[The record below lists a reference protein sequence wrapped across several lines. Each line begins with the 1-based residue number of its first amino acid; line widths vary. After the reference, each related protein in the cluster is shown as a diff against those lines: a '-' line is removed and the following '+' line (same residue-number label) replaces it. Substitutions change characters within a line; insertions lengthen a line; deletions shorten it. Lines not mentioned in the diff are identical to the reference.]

1 MAAVHARGR
10 QKESMSKSRSQ
21 NTILNIIFGYAAQI
35 GTLVLSFFGR
45 RIFLQYLSVDY
56 LGINGLYSNILT
68 VLSLA
73 ELGLDTAVIYSLYKP
88 VADGNEALINS
99 LLVYFKKIYFVL
111 AGVIFLIGMAL
122 VPFLHFLI
130 KSELNRQD
138 LIYYYLIFLA
148 NTIASYFVAHKVA
161 LLSAY
166 QEQRVQKMVVLS
178 SNLVLQILHI
188 IVLVVWKSYYLY
200 VLATL
205 LTTIISNIAL
215 GCVCD
220 RIHPNIKKKLPP
232 VDFDKKP
239 IREKVYST
247 FLYKVGAVLVTNT
260 DNILISV
267 LVSTAAVGLYSNY
280 YVIYGSIQGFIA
292 IITLSLISSL
302 GNLGV
307 SGDEKRQYE
316 IFNFALL
323 FYHFTAALGLVGFS
337 ALLNDVVELWLGAEY
352 LLEWHTAFLIALNF
366 YISNAISPVWMY
378 HEAYGLFDQV
388 RYLMLARAAVNLVLS
403 VLLGMIW
410 GTFGILLAT
419 AISLVVTSFWYE
431 PIILFK
437 KVFHLPV
444 REYWRTQERYFF
456 ITLLAAAVC
465 YGAISVLPHEAT
477 FLLILIKTLLIILLT
492 TGIFFVFVHRT
503 PEYDEIKALYA
514 RLRKSR

>member
-1 MAAVHARGR
+1 
-10 QKESMSKSRSQ
+10 MSKSRSQ
-21 NTILNIIFGYAAQI
+21 NTILNIFFGYAAQL
-35 GTLVLSFFGR
+35 GTIVLSFIGR

-73 ELGLDTAVIYSLYKP
+73 ELGLDSAVVYSLYKP

-99 LLVYFKKIYFVL
+99 LLAYFKRIYFAL
-111 AGVIFLIGMAL
+111 AGIIFLIGTAL

-130 KSELNRQD
+130 KSELNRQN

-148 NTIASYFVAHKVA
+148 NTVASYFVAHKVA
-161 LLSAY
+161 LLCAY
-166 QEQRVQKMVVLS
+166 QEQRVQKLVVLS

-188 IVLVVWKSYYLY
+188 IVLVVWKNYYLY

-205 LTTIISNIAL
+205 LTTIISNLAL

-220 RIHPNIKKKLPP
+220 KIHPNIKKKLPP

-247 FLYKVGAVLVTNT
+247 LIYKVGAVAVTNT

-280 YVIYGSIQGFIA
+280 YVVYGSIQGFIA
-292 IITLSLISSL
+292 IITTSLISSL

-307 SGDEKRQYE
+307 SGDKKRQYE
-316 IFNFALL
+316 IFNFALM
-323 FYHFTAALGLVGFS
+323 FYHFTAALGLIGFS

-352 LLEWHTAFLIALNF
+352 LFDWPTVFIIALNF

-378 HEAYGLFDQV
+378 REANGLFEQV
-388 RYLMLARAAVNLVLS
+388 RYLMLARATVNIILS

-419 AISLVVTSFWYE
+419 AISLAVTNFWYE
-431 PIILFK
+431 PRILFK
-437 KVFHLPV
+437 KVFDLSV
-444 REYWRTQERYFF
+444 REYWRTQGRYFLM
-456 ITLLAAAVC
+456 TLLAMAVC
-465 YGAISVLPHEAT
+465 YGAIGVLPRAAT
-477 FLLILIKTLLIILLT
+477 LPLILIKTLLIILLT
-492 TGIFFVFVHRT
+492 TGIFFVFVHRK
-503 PEYDEIKALYA
+503 PEYGEIKALYA
-514 RLRKSR
+514 RLRKS

>member
-1 MAAVHARGR
+1 
-10 QKESMSKSRSQ
+10 MSKSRSH
-21 NTILNIIFGYAAQI
+21 NTMLNIFFGYAAQL
-35 GTLVLSFFGR
+35 GTIVLSFIGR

-73 ELGLDTAVIYSLYKP
+73 ELGLDTAVVYSLYKP

-99 LLVYFKKIYFVL
+99 LLAYFKRIYFAL
-111 AGVIFLIGMAL
+111 AGIIFLIGTAL

-148 NTIASYFVAHKVA
+148 NTVASYFVAHKVA
-161 LLSAY
+161 LLCAY
-166 QEQRVQKMVVLS
+166 QEQRVQKLVVLS

-188 IVLVVWKSYYLY
+188 IVLVVWKNYYLY

-205 LTTIISNIAL
+205 LTTIISNLAL

-220 RIHPNIKKKLPP
+220 KIHPNIKKKLPP

-247 FLYKVGAVLVTNT
+247 LIYKVGAVAVTNT

-280 YVIYGSIQGFIA
+280 YVVYGSIQGFIA
-292 IITLSLISSL
+292 IITTSLISSL

-307 SGDEKRQYE
+307 SGDKKRQYE
-316 IFNFALL
+316 IFNFALM
-323 FYHFTAALGLVGFS
+323 FYHFTAALGLIGFS

-352 LLEWHTAFLIALNF
+352 LFDWPTVFIIALNF

-378 HEAYGLFDQV
+378 REANGLFEQV
-388 RYLMLARAAVNLVLS
+388 RYLMLARAAVNIILS

-419 AISLVVTSFWYE
+419 AISLAVTNFWYE
-431 PIILFK
+431 PRILFK
-437 KVFHLPV
+437 KVFDFSV
-444 REYWRTQERYFF
+444 REYWRTQGRYFLM
-456 ITLLAAAVC
+456 TLLAMAVC
-465 YGAISVLPHEAT
+465 YGAIGVLPRAAT
-477 FLLILIKTLLIILLT
+477 LTLILIKTLLIILLT

>member
-1 MAAVHARGR
+1 MISLLGFL
-10 QKESMSKSRSQ
+10 SR
-21 NTILNIIFGYAAQI
+21 TIFIH
-35 GTLVLSFFGR
+35 VLSEE
-45 RIFLQYLSVDY
+45 Y
-56 LGINGLYSNILT
+56 LGINGLYASILN
-68 VLSLA
+68 VLSLT
-73 ELGLDTAVIYSLYKP
+73 ELGLSDIVVYSLYKP

-99 LLVYFKKIYFVL
+99 LLAYFKRIYFAL
-111 AGVIFLIGMAL
+111 AGIIFLIGTAL

-148 NTIASYFVAHKVA
+148 NTVASYFVAHKVA

-166 QEQRVQKMVVLS
+166 QEQRVQKLVVLS

-188 IVLVVWKSYYLY
+188 IVLVVWKNYYLY

-205 LTTIISNIAL
+205 LTTIISNLAL

-220 RIHPNIKKKLPP
+220 KIHPNIKKKLPP

-247 FLYKVGAVLVTNT
+247 LIYKVGAVAVTNT

-280 YVIYGSIQGFIA
+280 YVVYGSIQGFIA
-292 IITLSLISSL
+292 IITTSLISSL
-302 GNLGV
+302 GNLGM
-307 SGDEKRQYE
+307 SGDKKRQYE
-316 IFNFALL
+316 IFNFALM
-323 FYHFTAALGLVGFS
+323 FYHFTAALGLIGFS

-352 LLEWHTAFLIALNF
+352 LFDWPTVFIIALNF

-378 HEAYGLFDQV
+378 REANGLFEQV
-388 RYLMLARAAVNLVLS
+388 RYLMLARAAVNIILS

-419 AISLVVTSFWYE
+419 AISLAVTNFWYE
-431 PIILFK
+431 PRILFK
-437 KVFHLPV
+437 KVFDLSV
-444 REYWRTQERYFF
+444 REYWRTQRRYFLM
-456 ITLLAAAVC
+456 TLLAMAVC
-465 YGAISVLPHEAT
+465 YGAIGVLPRAAT
-477 FLLILIKTLLIILLT
+477 LPLILIKTLLIILLT
-492 TGIFFVFVHRT
+492 TGIFFVFVHRK
-503 PEYDEIKALYA
+503 PEYGEIKALYA

>member
-1 MAAVHARGR
+1 
-10 QKESMSKSRSQ
+10 MSKSRSQ
-21 NTILNIIFGYAAQI
+21 NTILNIFFGYAAQL
-35 GTLVLSFFGR
+35 GTIVLSFIGR

-73 ELGLDTAVIYSLYKP
+73 ELGLDTAVVYSLYKP

-99 LLVYFKKIYFVL
+99 LLAYFKRIYFAL
-111 AGVIFLIGMAL
+111 AGIIFLIGTAL

-138 LIYYYLIFLA
+138 LIYYYLIFLV
-148 NTIASYFVAHKVA
+148 NTVASYFVAHKGV

-166 QEQRVQKMVVLS
+166 QEQRVQKLVVLS

-188 IVLVVWKSYYLY
+188 IVLVVWKNYYLY
-200 VLATL
+200 VLVTL
-205 LTTIISNIAL
+205 LTTIISNLAL

-220 RIHPNIKKKLPP
+220 KIHPNIKKKLPP

-247 FLYKVGAVLVTNT
+247 LIYKVGAVAVTNT

-280 YVIYGSIQGFIA
+280 YVVYGSIQGFIA
-292 IITLSLISSL
+292 IITTSLISSL

-307 SGDEKRQYE
+307 SGDKKRQYE
-316 IFNFALL
+316 IFNFALM
-323 FYHFTAALGLVGFS
+323 FYHFTAALGLIGFS

-352 LLEWHTAFLIALNF
+352 LFDWPTVFIIALNF

-378 HEAYGLFDQV
+378 REANGLFEQV
-388 RYLMLARAAVNLVLS
+388 RYLMLARAAVNIILS

-419 AISLVVTSFWYE
+419 AISLAVTNFWYE
-431 PIILFK
+431 PRILFK
-437 KVFHLPV
+437 KVFDLSV
-444 REYWRTQERYFF
+444 REYWRTQGRYFLM
-456 ITLLAAAVC
+456 TLLAMAVC
-465 YGAISVLPHEAT
+465 YGAIGVLPRAAT
-477 FLLILIKTLLIILLT
+477 LPLILIKTLLIILLT
-492 TGIFFVFVHRT
+492 TGIFFVFVHRK
-503 PEYDEIKALYA
+503 PEYGEIKALYA

>member
-1 MAAVHARGR
+1 
-10 QKESMSKSRSQ
+10 MSKSRSQ
-21 NTILNIIFGYAAQI
+21 NTILNIFFGYAAQL
-35 GTLVLSFFGR
+35 GTIVLSFIGR

-73 ELGLDTAVIYSLYKP
+73 ELGLDSAVVYSLYKP

-99 LLVYFKKIYFVL
+99 LLAYFKRIYFAL
-111 AGVIFLIGMAL
+111 AGIIFLIGTAL

-148 NTIASYFVAHKVA
+148 NTVASYFVAHKVA

-166 QEQRVQKMVVLS
+166 QEQRVQKLVVLS

-188 IVLVVWKSYYLY
+188 IALVVWKNYYLY
-200 VLATL
+200 VLVTL
-205 LTTIISNIAL
+205 LTTIISNLAL

-220 RIHPNIKKKLPP
+220 KIHPNIKKKLPP

-247 FLYKVGAVLVTNT
+247 LIYKVGAVAVTNT

-280 YVIYGSIQGFIA
+280 YVVYGSIQGFIA
-292 IITLSLISSL
+292 IITTSLISSL

-307 SGDEKRQYE
+307 SGDKKRQYE
-316 IFNFALL
+316 IFNFALM
-323 FYHFTAALGLVGFS
+323 FYHFTAALGLIGFS

-352 LLEWHTAFLIALNF
+352 LFDWPTVFIIALNF

-378 HEAYGLFDQV
+378 REANGLFEQV
-388 RYLMLARAAVNLVLS
+388 RYLMLARAAVNIILS

-419 AISLVVTSFWYE
+419 AISLAVTNFWYE
-431 PIILFK
+431 PRILFK
-437 KVFHLPV
+437 KVFDLSV
-444 REYWRTQERYFF
+444 REYWRTQGRYFLM
-456 ITLLAAAVC
+456 TLLAMAVC
-465 YGAISVLPHEAT
+465 YGAIGVLPRAAT
-477 FLLILIKTLLIILLT
+477 LPLILIKTLLIILLT
-492 TGIFFVFVHRT
+492 TWIFFVFVHRK
-503 PEYDEIKALYA
+503 PEYGEIKALYA

>member
-1 MAAVHARGR
+1 
-10 QKESMSKSRSQ
+10 MSKSRSQ
-21 NTILNIIFGYAAQI
+21 NTILNIFFGYAAQL
-35 GTLVLSFFGR
+35 GTIVLSFIGR

-73 ELGLDTAVIYSLYKP
+73 ELGLDTAVVYSLYKP

-99 LLVYFKKIYFVL
+99 LLAYFKRIYFAL
-111 AGVIFLIGMAL
+111 AGIIFLIGTAL

-138 LIYYYLIFLA
+138 LIYYYLIFLV
-148 NTIASYFVAHKVA
+148 NTVASYFVAHKVA

-166 QEQRVQKMVVLS
+166 QEQRVQKLVVLS

-188 IVLVVWKSYYLY
+188 IVLVVWKNYYLY
-200 VLATL
+200 VLVTL
-205 LTTIISNIAL
+205 LTTIISNLAL

-220 RIHPNIKKKLPP
+220 KIHPNIKKKLPP

-239 IREKVYST
+239 ICEKVYST
-247 FLYKVGAVLVTNT
+247 LIYKVGAVAVTNT

-280 YVIYGSIQGFIA
+280 YVVYGSIQGFIA
-292 IITLSLISSL
+292 IITTSLISSL

-307 SGDEKRQYE
+307 SGDKKRQYE
-316 IFNFALL
+316 IFNFALM
-323 FYHFTAALGLVGFS
+323 FYHFTAALGLIGFS

-352 LLEWHTAFLIALNF
+352 LFDWPTVFIIALNF

-378 HEAYGLFDQV
+378 REANGLFEQV
-388 RYLMLARAAVNLVLS
+388 RYLMLARAAVNIILS

-419 AISLVVTSFWYE
+419 AISLAVTNFWYE
-431 PIILFK
+431 PRILFK
-437 KVFHLPV
+437 KVFDLSV
-444 REYWRTQERYFF
+444 REYWRTQGRYFLM
-456 ITLLAAAVC
+456 TLLAMAVC
-465 YGAISVLPHEAT
+465 YGAIGMLPRAAT
-477 FLLILIKTLLIILLT
+477 LPLILIKTLLIILLT
-492 TGIFFVFVHRT
+492 TGIFFVFVHRK
-503 PEYDEIKALYA
+503 PEYGEIKALYA

>member
-1 MAAVHARGR
+1 
-10 QKESMSKSRSQ
+10 MSKSRSQ
-21 NTILNIIFGYAAQI
+21 NTILNIFFGYAAQL
-35 GTLVLSFFGR
+35 GTIVLSFIGR

-73 ELGLDTAVIYSLYKP
+73 ELGLDTAVVYSLYKP

-99 LLVYFKKIYFVL
+99 LLAYFKRIYFAL
-111 AGVIFLIGMAL
+111 AGIIFLIGTAL

-148 NTIASYFVAHKVA
+148 NTVASYFVAHKVA
-161 LLSAY
+161 LLCAY
-166 QEQRVQKMVVLS
+166 QEQRVQKLVVLS

-188 IVLVVWKSYYLY
+188 IVLVVWKNYYLY

-205 LTTIISNIAL
+205 LTTIISNLAL

-220 RIHPNIKKKLPP
+220 KIHPNIKKKLPL

-247 FLYKVGAVLVTNT
+247 LIYKVGAVAVTNT

-267 LVSTAAVGLYSNY
+267 LISTAAVGLYSNY
-280 YVIYGSIQGFIA
+280 YVVYGSIQGFIA
-292 IITLSLISSL
+292 IITTSLISSL

-307 SGDEKRQYE
+307 SGDKKRQYE
-316 IFNFALL
+316 IFKFALM
-323 FYHFTAALGLVGFS
+323 FYHFTAALGLIGFS

-352 LLEWHTAFLIALNF
+352 LFDWPTVFIIALNF

-378 HEAYGLFDQV
+378 REANGLFEQV
-388 RYLMLARAAVNLVLS
+388 RYLMLARAAVNIILS

-419 AISLVVTSFWYE
+419 AISLAVTNFWYE
-431 PIILFK
+431 PRILFK
-437 KVFHLPV
+437 KVFDLSV
-444 REYWRTQERYFF
+444 REYWRTQGRYFLM
-456 ITLLAAAVC
+456 TLLAMAVC
-465 YGAISVLPHEAT
+465 YGAIGVLPRAAT
-477 FLLILIKTLLIILLT
+477 LPLILIKTLLIILLT
-492 TGIFFVFVHRT
+492 TGIFFVFVHRK
-503 PEYDEIKALYA
+503 PEYGEIKTLYA

>member
-1 MAAVHARGR
+1 
-10 QKESMSKSRSQ
+10 MSKSRSQ
-21 NTILNIIFGYAAQI
+21 NTILNIFFGYAAQL
-35 GTLVLSFFGR
+35 GTIVLSFIGR

-73 ELGLDTAVIYSLYKP
+73 ELGLDTAVVYSLYKP

-99 LLVYFKKIYFVL
+99 LLAYFKRIYFAL
-111 AGVIFLIGMAL
+111 AGIIFLIGTAL

-148 NTIASYFVAHKVA
+148 NTVASYFVA
-161 LLSAY
+161 LLCAY
-166 QEQRVQKMVVLS
+166 QEQRVQKLVVLS

-188 IVLVVWKSYYLY
+188 IVLVVWKNYYLY

-205 LTTIISNIAL
+205 LTTIISNLAL

-220 RIHPNIKKKLPP
+220 KIHPNIKKKLPP

-247 FLYKVGAVLVTNT
+247 LIYKVGAVAVTNT

-280 YVIYGSIQGFIA
+280 YVVYGSIQGFIA
-292 IITLSLISSL
+292 IITTSLISSL

-307 SGDEKRQYE
+307 SGDKKRQYE
-316 IFNFALL
+316 IFNFALM
-323 FYHFTAALGLVGFS
+323 FYHFTAALGLIGFS

-352 LLEWHTAFLIALNF
+352 LFDWPTVFIIALNF

-378 HEAYGLFDQV
+378 REANGLFEQV
-388 RYLMLARAAVNLVLS
+388 RYLMLARAAVNIILS

-419 AISLVVTSFWYE
+419 AISLAVTNFWYE
-431 PIILFK
+431 PRILFK
-437 KVFHLPV
+437 KVFDLSV
-444 REYWRTQERYFF
+444 REYWRTQGRYFLM
-456 ITLLAAAVC
+456 TLLAMAVC
-465 YGAISVLPHEAT
+465 YGAIGVLPRAAT
-477 FLLILIKTLLIILLT
+477 LPLILIKTLLIILLT
-492 TGIFFVFVHRT
+492 TGIFFVFVHRK
-503 PEYDEIKALYA
+503 PEYGEIKALYA

>member
-1 MAAVHARGR
+1 
-10 QKESMSKSRSQ
+10 MSKSRSQ
-21 NTILNIIFGYAAQI
+21 NTILNIFFGYAAQL
-35 GTLVLSFFGR
+35 GTIVLSFIGR

-73 ELGLDTAVIYSLYKP
+73 ELGLDTAVVYSLYKP

-99 LLVYFKKIYFVL
+99 LLAYFKRIYFAL
-111 AGVIFLIGMAL
+111 AGIIFLIGTAL

-148 NTIASYFVAHKVA
+148 NTVASYFVAHKVA
-161 LLSAY
+161 LLCAY
-166 QEQRVQKMVVLS
+166 QEQRVQKLVVLS

-188 IVLVVWKSYYLY
+188 IVLVVWKNYYLY

-205 LTTIISNIAL
+205 LTTIISNLAL

-220 RIHPNIKKKLPP
+220 KIHPNIKKKLPP

-247 FLYKVGAVLVTNT
+247 LIYKVGAVAVTNT

-280 YVIYGSIQGFIA
+280 YVVYGSIQGFIA
-292 IITLSLISSL
+292 IITTSLISSL

-307 SGDEKRQYE
+307 SGDKKRQYE
-316 IFNFALL
+316 IFNFALM
-323 FYHFTAALGLVGFS
+323 FYHFTAALGLIGFS

-352 LLEWHTAFLIALNF
+352 LFDWPTVFIIALNF

-378 HEAYGLFDQV
+378 REANGLFEQV
-388 RYLMLARAAVNLVLS
+388 RYLMLARAAVNIILS

-419 AISLVVTSFWYE
+419 AISLAVTNFWYE
-431 PIILFK
+431 PRILFK
-437 KVFHLPV
+437 KVFDLSV
-444 REYWRTQERYFF
+444 REYWRMQGRYFLM
-456 ITLLAAAVC
+456 TLLAMAVC
-465 YGAISVLPHEAT
+465 YGAIGMLPRAAT
-477 FLLILIKTLLIILLT
+477 LPLILIKTLLIILLT
-492 TGIFFVFVHRT
+492 TGIFFVFVHRK
-503 PEYDEIKALYA
+503 PEYGEIKTLYA

>member
-1 MAAVHARGR
+1 
-10 QKESMSKSRSQ
+10 MSKSRSQ
-21 NTILNIIFGYAAQI
+21 NTILNIFFGYAAQL
-35 GTLVLSFFGR
+35 GTIVLSFIGR

-73 ELGLDTAVIYSLYKP
+73 ELGLDSAVVYSLYKP

-99 LLVYFKKIYFVL
+99 LLAYFKRIYFAL
-111 AGVIFLIGMAL
+111 AGIIFLIGTAL

-130 KSELNRQD
+130 KSELNRQN

-148 NTIASYFVAHKVA
+148 NTVASYFVAHKVA
-161 LLSAY
+161 LLCAY
-166 QEQRVQKMVVLS
+166 QEQRVQKLVVLS

-188 IVLVVWKSYYLY
+188 IVLVVWKNYYLY

-205 LTTIISNIAL
+205 LTTIISNLAL

-220 RIHPNIKKKLPP
+220 KIHPNIKKKLPP

-247 FLYKVGAVLVTNT
+247 LIYKVGAVAVTNT

-280 YVIYGSIQGFIA
+280 YVVYGSIQGFIA
-292 IITLSLISSL
+292 IITTSLINSL

-307 SGDEKRQYE
+307 SGDKKRQYE
-316 IFNFALL
+316 IFNFALM
-323 FYHFTAALGLVGFS
+323 FYHFTAALGLIGFS

-352 LLEWHTAFLIALNF
+352 LFDWPTVFIIALNF
-366 YISNAISPVWMY
+366 YISNALSPVWMY
-378 HEAYGLFDQV
+378 REANGLFEQV
-388 RYLMLARAAVNLVLS
+388 RYLMLARATVNIILS

-419 AISLVVTSFWYE
+419 AISLAVTNFWYE
-431 PIILFK
+431 PRILFK
-437 KVFHLPV
+437 KVFDLSV
-444 REYWRTQERYFF
+444 REYWRTQGRYFLM
-456 ITLLAAAVC
+456 TLLAMAVC
-465 YGAISVLPHEAT
+465 YGAIGVLPRAAT
-477 FLLILIKTLLIILLT
+477 LPLILIKTLLIILLT
-492 TGIFFVFVHRT
+492 TGIFFVFVHRK
-503 PEYDEIKALYA
+503 PEYGEIKALYA
-514 RLRKSR
+514 RLRKS

>member
-1 MAAVHARGR
+1 
-10 QKESMSKSRSQ
+10 MSKSRSQ
-21 NTILNIIFGYAAQI
+21 NTILNIFFGYAAQL
-35 GTLVLSFFGR
+35 GTIVLSFIGR

-73 ELGLDTAVIYSLYKP
+73 ELGLDTAVVYSLYKP

-99 LLVYFKKIYFVL
+99 LLAYFKRIYFAL
-111 AGVIFLIGMAL
+111 AGIIFLIGTAL

-138 LIYYYLIFLA
+138 LIYYYLIFLV
-148 NTIASYFVAHKVA
+148 NTVASYFVAHKVA

-166 QEQRVQKMVVLS
+166 QEQRVQKLIVLS

-188 IVLVVWKSYYLY
+188 IVLVVWKNYYLY

-205 LTTIISNIAL
+205 LTTIISNLAL

-220 RIHPNIKKKLPP
+220 KIHPNIKKKLPP

-239 IREKVYST
+239 IRKKVYST
-247 FLYKVGAVLVTNT
+247 LIYKVGAVAVTNT

-280 YVIYGSIQGFIA
+280 YVVYGSIQGFIA
-292 IITLSLISSL
+292 IITTSLISSL

-307 SGDEKRQYE
+307 SGDKKRQYE

-323 FYHFTAALGLVGFS
+323 FYHFTAALGLIGFS

-352 LLEWHTAFLIALNF
+352 LFDWPTVFIIALNF

-378 HEAYGLFDQV
+378 REANGLFEQV
-388 RYLMLARAAVNLVLS
+388 RYLMLARAEVNIILS

-419 AISLVVTSFWYE
+419 AISLAVTNFWYE
-431 PIILFK
+431 PRILFK
-437 KVFHLPV
+437 KVFDLSV
-444 REYWRTQERYFF
+444 REYWRTQGRYFLM
-456 ITLLAAAVC
+456 TLLAMAVC
-465 YGAISVLPHEAT
+465 YGAIGVLPRAAT
-477 FLLILIKTLLIILLT
+477 LPLILIKTLLIILLT
-492 TGIFFVFVHRT
+492 TGIFFVFVHRQ
-503 PEYDEIKALYA
+503 PEYGEIKALYA

>member
-1 MAAVHARGR
+1 
-10 QKESMSKSRSQ
+10 MSKSRSQ
-21 NTILNIIFGYAAQI
+21 NTILNIFFGYAAQL
-35 GTLVLSFFGR
+35 GTIVLSFIGR

-73 ELGLDTAVIYSLYKP
+73 ELGLDSAVVYSLYKP

-99 LLVYFKKIYFVL
+99 LLAYFKRIYFAL
-111 AGVIFLIGMAL
+111 AGIIFLIGTAL
-122 VPFLHFLI
+122 VPFLQFLI

-148 NTIASYFVAHKVA
+148 NTVASYFVAHKVA
-161 LLSAY
+161 LLCAY
-166 QEQRVQKMVVLS
+166 QEQRVQKLVVLS

-188 IVLVVWKSYYLY
+188 IVLVVWKNYYLY

-205 LTTIISNIAL
+205 LTTIISNLAL

-220 RIHPNIKKKLPP
+220 KIHPNIKKKLPL

-247 FLYKVGAVLVTNT
+247 LIYKVGAVAVTNT

-280 YVIYGSIQGFIA
+280 YVVYGSIQGFIA
-292 IITLSLISSL
+292 IITTSLISSL

-307 SGDEKRQYE
+307 SGDKKRQYE
-316 IFNFALL
+316 IFNFALM
-323 FYHFTAALGLVGFS
+323 FYHFTAALGLIGFS

-352 LLEWHTAFLIALNF
+352 LFDWPTVFIIALNF

-378 HEAYGLFDQV
+378 REANGLFEQV
-388 RYLMLARAAVNLVLS
+388 RYLMLARAAVNIILS

-419 AISLVVTSFWYE
+419 AISLAVTNFWYE
-431 PIILFK
+431 PRILFK
-437 KVFHLPV
+437 KVFDLSV
-444 REYWRTQERYFF
+444 REYWRTQGRYFLM
-456 ITLLAAAVC
+456 TLLAMAVC
-465 YGAISVLPHEAT
+465 YGAIGVLPRAAT
-477 FLLILIKTLLIILLT
+477 LPLILIKTLLIILLT
-492 TGIFFVFVHRT
+492 TGIFFVFVHRK
-503 PEYDEIKALYA
+503 PEYGEIKALYA

>member
-1 MAAVHARGR
+1 
-10 QKESMSKSRSQ
+10 MSKSRSQ
-21 NTILNIIFGYAAQI
+21 NTILNIFFGYAAQL
-35 GTLVLSFFGR
+35 GTIVLSFIGR

-73 ELGLDTAVIYSLYKP
+73 ELGLDTAVVYSLYKP

-99 LLVYFKKIYFVL
+99 LLAYFKRIYFAL
-111 AGVIFLIGMAL
+111 AGIIFLIGTAL

-148 NTIASYFVAHKVA
+148 NTVASYFVAHKVA

-166 QEQRVQKMVVLS
+166 QEQRVQKLVVLS

-188 IVLVVWKSYYLY
+188 IVLVVWKNYYLY

-205 LTTIISNIAL
+205 LTTIISNLAL

-220 RIHPNIKKKLPP
+220 KIHPNIKKKLPP

-247 FLYKVGAVLVTNT
+247 LIYKVGAVAVTNT
-260 DNILISV
+260 DNILVSV

-280 YVIYGSIQGFIA
+280 YVVYGSIQGFIA
-292 IITLSLISSL
+292 IITTSLISSL

-307 SGDEKRQYE
+307 SGDKKRQYE

-323 FYHFTAALGLVGFS
+323 FYHFTAALGLIGFS

-352 LLEWHTAFLIALNF
+352 LFDWPTVFIIALNF

-378 HEAYGLFDQV
+378 REANGLFEQV
-388 RYLMLARAAVNLVLS
+388 RYLMLARAAVNIILS
-403 VLLGMIW
+403 VLLGIIW

-419 AISLVVTSFWYE
+419 AISLAVTNFWYE
-431 PIILFK
+431 PRILFK
-437 KVFHLPV
+437 KVFDLSV
-444 REYWRTQERYFF
+444 REYWRTQGRYFLMS
-456 ITLLAAAVC
+456 LLAMAVC
-465 YGAISVLPHEAT
+465 YGAIGVLPRAAT
-477 FLLILIKTLLIILLT
+477 LTLILIKTLLIILLT
-492 TGIFFVFVHRT
+492 TGIFFVFVHRK
-503 PEYDEIKALYA
+503 PEYCEIKALYA

>member
-1 MAAVHARGR
+1 
-10 QKESMSKSRSQ
+10 MSKSRSQ
-21 NTILNIIFGYAAQI
+21 NTILNIFFGYAAQL
-35 GTLVLSFFGR
+35 GTIVLSFIGR

-73 ELGLDTAVIYSLYKP
+73 ELGLDTAVVYSLYKP

-99 LLVYFKKIYFVL
+99 LLAYFKRIYFAL
-111 AGVIFLIGMAL
+111 AGIIFLIGTAL

-148 NTIASYFVAHKVA
+148 NTVASYFVAHKVA
-161 LLSAY
+161 LLCAY
-166 QEQRVQKMVVLS
+166 QEQRVQKLVVLS

-188 IVLVVWKSYYLY
+188 IVLVVWKNYYLY

-205 LTTIISNIAL
+205 LTTIISNLAL

-220 RIHPNIKKKLPP
+220 KIHPNIKKKLPP

-247 FLYKVGAVLVTNT
+247 LIYKVGAVAVTNT

-267 LVSTAAVGLYSNY
+267 LISTAAVGLYSNY
-280 YVIYGSIQGFIA
+280 YVVYGSIQGFIA
-292 IITLSLISSL
+292 IITTSLISSL

-307 SGDEKRQYE
+307 SGDKKRQYE
-316 IFNFALL
+316 IFNFALM
-323 FYHFTAALGLVGFS
+323 FYHFTAALGLIGFS

-352 LLEWHTAFLIALNF
+352 LFDWPTVFIIALNF

-378 HEAYGLFDQV
+378 REANGLFEQV
-388 RYLMLARAAVNLVLS
+388 RYLMLARATVNIILS

-419 AISLVVTSFWYE
+419 AISLAVTNFWYE
-431 PIILFK
+431 PRILFK
-437 KVFHLPV
+437 KVFDLSV
-444 REYWRTQERYFF
+444 REYWRTQGRYFLM
-456 ITLLAAAVC
+456 TLLAMAVC
-465 YGAISVLPHEAT
+465 YGAIGVLPRAAT
-477 FLLILIKTLLIILLT
+477 LPLILIKTLLIILLT
-492 TGIFFVFVHRT
+492 TGIFFVLVHRK
-503 PEYDEIKALYA
+503 PEYGEIKALYA